1 MNSCFLVH
9 CSVLITVTL
18 AAISGGTARAD
29 GLTLTA
35 QSGGQYD
42 YGIQLDPNHGLV
54 ILAGDQI
61 TLTGL
66 FGVTSASV
74 LDGLSF
80 AYSTVVTTPMS
91 VTIVDTTPFVL
102 DPVSA
107 SQTISVLRV
116 TSFASTSGL
125 VDYEFQTGNEGT
137 VSGTV
142 LGPVGTVPEP
152 GGLTETTTVLAAFLA
167 LYCTMHPHAR

>member
-1 MNSCFLVH
+1 
-9 CSVLITVTL
+9 L
-18 AAISGGTARAD
+18 AAISAVTARAD
-29 GLTLTA
+29 SLALIA

-61 TLTGL
+61 MLTGL
-66 FGVTSASV
+66 FGVASASV

-80 AYSTVVTTPMS
+80 AYSTVITTPMS

-102 DPVSA
+102 DSVPVT
-107 SQTISVLRV
+107 QTISVLRV

-137 VSGTV
+137 VSTTV
-142 LGPVGTVPEP
+142 LGPAGTVPEP
-152 GGLTETTTVLAAFLA
+152 SGLTETATVLAAFLA
-167 LYCTMHPHAR
+167 LYCTMHRMH

>member
-1 MNSCFLVH
+1 MKACFLVG
-9 CSVLITVTL
+9 CPVLITVTL
-18 AAISGGTARAD
+18 AGISAGTARAD
-29 GLTLTA
+29 SLTLTA

-42 YGIQLDPNHGLV
+42 YGVQLEPNHGLV

-74 LDGLSF
+74 LAGLSF
-80 AYSTVVTTPMS
+80 AYSTVITTPMS

-102 DPVSA
+102 DPVPV

-116 TSFASTSGL
+116 TSSALTSGL
-125 VDYEFQTGNEGT
+125 VDYEFQTGSEGT

-142 LGPVGTVPEP
+142 LGPAGTVPEP
-152 GGLTETTTVLAAFLA
+152 GGLTGAAAVLAAFLA
-167 LYCTMHPHAR
+167 LHCTTHERGH